1 PAMQDFGLALLDAV
15 IGIAG
20 LAGKFLRLFTPAQ
33 IEGPAITEEHPVNA
47 LTFDLPRG
55 MSGVAGS
62 KRGQGKDRGN
72 SAAFFT
78 ESRKAAAEN

>member
-1 PAMQDFGLALLDAV
+1 
-15 IGIAG
+15 
-20 LAGKFLRLFTPAQ
+20 
-33 IEGPAITEEHPVNA
+33 HPVNA

-55 MSGVAGS
+55 MSGVARS

-78 ESRKAAAEN
+78 ESRKAAAENLHVAIEMAGKNEIPSA